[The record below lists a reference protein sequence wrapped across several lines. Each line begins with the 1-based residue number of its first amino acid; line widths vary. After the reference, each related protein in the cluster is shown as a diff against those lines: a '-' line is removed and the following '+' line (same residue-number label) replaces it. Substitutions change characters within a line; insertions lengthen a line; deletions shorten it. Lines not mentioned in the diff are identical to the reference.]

1 MERRLRLAI
10 DERKIRRLEGG
21 IVEPTSSGWAKQN
34 RGLLDFKEAEDVV
47 GMVLKSD
54 DTMRSVEKLFTKEEL
69 AAAKQVISAA
79 VRTASDKYAIKPL
92 AAAPVNTKYGT
103 GKHYVIDDDNDVM
116 IEAEASAFDLSKPI
130 PDAKV

>member
-10 DERKIRRLEGG
+10 DERKIRRLQGG

-47 GMVLKSD
+47 AIVLKSD
-54 DTMRSVEKLFTKEEL
+54 DTMRSVEKLFTKEDF
-69 AAAKQVISAA
+69 AAVKQVISAA
-79 VRTASDKYAIKPL
+79 VRTASDNYAIKPL

-103 GKHYVIDDDNDVM
+103 GNHYVIDEDKDLI
-116 IEAEASAFDLSKPI
+116 IETDASFFDLSKPI
-130 PDAKV
+130 PGAQS

>member
-1 MERRLRLAI
+1 MEHRLRLAI

-34 RGLLDFKEAEDVV
+34 RGLLDFNEAEDVV
-47 GMVLKSD
+47 GMVLKCD

-69 AAAKQVISAA
+69 AAAKQVISVA

-92 AAAPVNTKYGT
+92 AAPPVNTKYGT

-130 PDAKV
+130 PGAKL

>member
-1 MERRLRLAI
+1 MECRLRLAI

-69 AAAKQVISAA
+69 AAAKQVISVA

-103 GKHYVIDDDNDVM
+103 GKHYVIDEDNDLI
-116 IEAEASAFDLSKPI
+116 IEAEASAFDLPKPI
-130 PDAKV
+130 PGAQS